1 MIWQLLFS
9 GYASRDGIAEVV
21 RRYYLHHPQKLT
33 SPQQTAAEDA
43 QAERAI
49 RELTGTIEQIKSYR
63 GALQQR
69 YAQLVTMD
77 SQLIIRLERSASCG
91 IYYYLSTRRR
101 YEDGTED
108 QLTSKRY
115 PGKERRQA
123 IKDFEA
129 LCTANPA
136 AIQEKRIEKASWER

>member
-1 MIWQLLFS
+1 MDWEMLFS
-9 GYASRDGIAEVV
+9 GYSCRDGIAEVGH
-21 RRYYLHHPQKLT
+21 RYYLYHPSKLT
-33 SPQQTAAEDA
+33 SPQDTAREDA
-43 QAERAI
+43 KAERAI
-49 RELTGTIEQIKSYR
+49 RELSGLIERLSSYR

-77 SQLIIRLERSASCG
+77 SQLIIRLERSASYG
-91 IYYYLSTRRR
+91 IYYYLSTHRR

-108 QLTSKRY
+108 LLDSKRY

-129 LCTANPA
+129 LCSANPA